1 MLVLSRVVGEDI
13 RIGDN
18 IIIRV
23 VSVRGERVRIGVDAP
38 ADVRVHRAE
47 VYEAIEKA
55 NATTVEPGSD

>member
-55 NATTVEPGSD
+55 NATAVEPGSD

>member
-18 IIIRV
+18 IIVRV
-23 VSVRGERVRIGVDAP
+23 ASVRGERVRIGVQAP

-55 NATTVEPGSD
+55 NATVSKPGSD